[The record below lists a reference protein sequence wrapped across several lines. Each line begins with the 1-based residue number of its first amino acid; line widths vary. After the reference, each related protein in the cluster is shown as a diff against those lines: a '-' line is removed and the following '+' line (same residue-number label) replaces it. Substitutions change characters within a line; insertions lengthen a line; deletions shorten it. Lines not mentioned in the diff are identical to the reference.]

1 MFFLFFIIGLLLAL
15 IGLIGIFYC
24 IYMALK
30 FKKANFDQEEKK
42 KAFSNLA
49 LKNMIFLFMSSLGL
63 ISLIIGK
70 IFS

>member
-1 MFFLFFIIGLLLAL
+1 MYILFFVIGLLLAL
-15 IGLIGIFYC
+15 IGLLGIFYC
-24 IYMALK
+24 IYTALK

-70 IFS
+70 IIE